1 MASKREAEAMSGLTR
16 DDSST
21 IGFVLA
27 CYLAGAIDITE
38 LHEWAERVMVTSAEY
53 PGYIVNLREFSGPKA
68 HVFRLVEFTPS
79 PGLTE
84 TDYFALSGIA
94 FRRGVQQLDGPGAAT
109 AMSALGQ
116 RPLILATFLR
126 LFPDINLPTM

>member
-1 MASKREAEAMSGLTR
+1 MSGLTR

-27 CYLAGAIDITE
+27 CYLAGAIDTAE
-38 LHEWAERVMVTSAEY
+38 LQEWAEQVMATSEDY
-53 PGYIVNLREFSGPKA
+53 PGYIVDLREFSGPKA
-68 HVFRLVEFTPS
+68 HVFRLVGFTPS
-79 PGLTE
+79 PELTE

-94 FRRGVQQLDGPGAAT
+94 FRRGVRQSDGPGEAT
-109 AMSALGQ
+109 ARSALGQ

-126 LFPDINLPTM
+126 LFPDINLPSM